1 MAVFSEETIDF
12 LLCLTI
18 SQLLVLIGLLILNGR
33 NYTRGKVA
41 ILFCCAVLGFL
52 VVHLGKTDSYWFHY
66 LFMALDY
73 VLPFTF
79 FLLCKAL
86 FDDDFQWKR
95 WMFIVLLLIPILYF
109 SFYYKISYTS
119 DLQGFEPVFTLIKSL
134 GALVFAVLAIVEA
147 LKTRAE
153 DLILERIEFRRRFIL
168 IIAITIGI
176 IVVTEAT
183 FNAKTAPFG
192 FELFQKF
199 AIFLMTFYFSMQ
211 LLTLRKGFFWNGQ
224 LKEVAVEKPTIDQ
237 QLVNKL
243 LQSMETDKMYRTEGL
258 SIRQLADKLEVKE
271 YKLRQTI
278 NQQLNFRNFS
288 AFLNSYRIQ
297 EACDLLS
304 NPELKELT
312 IIEIAYQ
319 VGYNSLAPFN
329 KAFKQIAEMTPT
341 EWRKKHISA

>member
-1 MAVFSEETIDF
+1 MMAVFSEETIDF

-79 FLLCKAL
+79 FLFCKAL

-95 WMFIVLLLIPILYF
+95 WMFIVLFLILILYF

-183 FNAKTAPFG
+183 FNAKTAPIAL
-192 FELFQKF
+192 ELFQKF

-211 LLTLRKGFFWNGQ
+211 LLTLRKGFFWNG
-224 LKEVAVEKPTIDQ
+224 
-237 QLVNKL
+237 
-243 LQSMETDKMYRTEGL
+243 
-258 SIRQLADKLEVKE
+258 QLADKLEVKE

-341 EWRKKHISA
+341 EWRKKHIST